1 MRIVHIGSYLTG
13 PGSALSIDIVHMSL
27 QRQFTFSGSG
37 PTTLY
42 SKLLL
47 AVTNHG
53 RWLRVQVAAI
63 TAMFTGF
70 DGIQMTSEYWIK
82 SFMLPWMDP
91 AAASTRKTYTTSHG
105 ATWDLVISDELNA
118 EGRSFDPGD
127 DQLHG

>member
-1 MRIVHIGSYLTG
+1 
-13 PGSALSIDIVHMSL
+13 
-27 QRQFTFSGSG
+27 
-37 PTTLY
+37 
-42 SKLLL
+42 
-47 AVTNHG
+47 
-53 RWLRVQVAAI
+53 
-63 TAMFTGF
+63 MFTGF